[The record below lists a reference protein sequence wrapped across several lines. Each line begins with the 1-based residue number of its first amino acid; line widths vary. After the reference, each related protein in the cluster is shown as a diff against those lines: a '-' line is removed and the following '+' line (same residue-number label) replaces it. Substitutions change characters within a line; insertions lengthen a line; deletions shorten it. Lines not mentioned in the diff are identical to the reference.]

1 FHIGA
6 RSKERATMS
15 RSIECNTTFEL
26 TEFNYTDCKTDFN
39 GVIGYTQN
47 DELPMRGTAV
57 AKLIT

>member
-1 FHIGA
+1 
-6 RSKERATMS
+6 MS

-26 TEFNYTDCKTDFN
+26 TEFNCTDCKTVFN
-39 GVIGYTQN
+39 GVIGYTQH